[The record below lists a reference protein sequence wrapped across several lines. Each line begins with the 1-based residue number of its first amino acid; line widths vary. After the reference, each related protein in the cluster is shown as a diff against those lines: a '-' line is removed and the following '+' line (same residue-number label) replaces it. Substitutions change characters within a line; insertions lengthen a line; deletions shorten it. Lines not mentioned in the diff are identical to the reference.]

1 MVWLHGSV
9 APPWAP
15 GTAVTPQTELT
26 SGRASALVHGLSHGL
41 DYRAMVRALR
51 ELPIGAIGL
60 SIGATVLSFVALIER
75 ELCGLRYVGARV
87 PMTIL
92 AVASFCRN
100 ALGNAVGLGALSGG
114 APPYRIYRSV
124 GLAPEAVGGVIAVI
138 SIGSAIDVV
147 VFATLSSIPAAP
159 VIGPIYPLPTP
170 PPQPM
175 ASPPLPPPPP

>member
-15 GTAVTPQTELT
+15 GTAVTPQTEST

-51 ELPIGAIGL
+51 QLPIGAIGL
-60 SIGATVLSFVALIER
+60 SIGATVLSFVALIGR

-87 PMTIL
+87 PMTTL
-92 AVASFCRN
+92 AVASFCGN

-114 APPYRIYRSV
+114 APP
-124 GLAPEAVGGVIAVI
+124 APMYPRGRPP
-138 SIGSAIDVV
+138 
-147 VFATLSSIPAAP
+147 PAAGGGGLSFIP
-159 VIGPIYPLPTP
+159 
-170 PPQPM
+170 
-175 ASPPLPPPPP
+175 